1 MQIEVELSPSLEP
14 VARDGVRDIGPL
26 PSSSTRGSGNC
37 STDHR
42 TVLVLTHYV
51 GLTMAET
58 AEVIGVPLGTVQSRL
73 NRAVG
78 RCGLHSRPM
87 SDVASSRRER
97 SDDRPE

>member
-1 MQIEVELSPSLEP
+1 MQVEVELSPSLEP
-14 VARDGVRDIGPL
+14 VARDQLGDLALAEQLDKGFRQL
-26 PSSSTRGSGNC
+26 

-73 NRAVG
+73 NRAV
-78 RCGLHSRPM
+78 RAMRPRSRPM
-87 SDVASSRRER
+87 SDAASSRREPFR
-97 SDDRPE
+97 